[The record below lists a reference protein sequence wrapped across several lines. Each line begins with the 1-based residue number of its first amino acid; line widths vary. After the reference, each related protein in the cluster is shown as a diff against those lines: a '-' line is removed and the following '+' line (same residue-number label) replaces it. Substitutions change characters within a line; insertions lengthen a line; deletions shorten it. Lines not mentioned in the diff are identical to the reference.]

1 MDHIPGEVYRKGRRP
16 YNPSAFLKASKT
28 PVTEDMNATRVEAE
42 VYLARTL
49 NTASNSIGLAL
60 KELTDTT
67 RIAMNDHAAALT
79 AASKASDTYGKKLT
93 FATWSL
99 VAVTAVLVIL
109 AFIQLNKG

>member
-1 MDHIPGEVYRKGRRP
+1 MDHIPGRFIEKADDP
-16 YNPSAFLKASKT
+16 TTLQTFLKASKT

-67 RIAMNDHAAALT
+67 RMAMNDHAAALT
-79 AASKASDTYGKKLT
+79 AASKASDTYAKKLT